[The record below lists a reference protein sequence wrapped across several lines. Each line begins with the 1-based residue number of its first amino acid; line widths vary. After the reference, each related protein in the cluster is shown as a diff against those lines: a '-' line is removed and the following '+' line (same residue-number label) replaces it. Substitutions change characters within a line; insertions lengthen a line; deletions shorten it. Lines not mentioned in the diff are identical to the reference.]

1 MEKTLIALRL
11 TYTINWTKPEV
22 KAKAKAKV
30 NPKAETETS
39 AITKTGAK
47 SLGVVFVQPPH
58 RIIQKPGI
66 PLCGP
71 LFVINR
77 R

>member
-11 TYTINWTKPEV
+11 TCTINWTKPEV
-22 KAKAKAKV
+22 KARAKAKV
-30 NPKAETETS
+30 NPKAETEN
-39 AITKTGAK
+39 KTGAK

-58 RIIQKPGI
+58 RMIQKPGI